1 MSEVHASL
9 HQSQKP
15 STAFGLTSG
24 RIARK
29 RWGDHLSYRYGIW
42 SGMQHL
48 QQKSDETFAS
58 DQKDGSQKTIDSH
71 LFEPDSD
78 SGIHSGY

>member
-1 MSEVHASL
+1 MLLSINPP
-9 HQSQKP
+9 KP
-15 STAFGLTSG
+15 SPAFGSTSG

-29 RWGDHLSYRYGIW
+29 RWGAHLSHRYGIW

-48 QQKSDETFAS
+48 QQKGDKTFAS

-71 LFEPDSD
+71 DSHLFKPDSD
-78 SGIHSGY
+78 SGKHSGY